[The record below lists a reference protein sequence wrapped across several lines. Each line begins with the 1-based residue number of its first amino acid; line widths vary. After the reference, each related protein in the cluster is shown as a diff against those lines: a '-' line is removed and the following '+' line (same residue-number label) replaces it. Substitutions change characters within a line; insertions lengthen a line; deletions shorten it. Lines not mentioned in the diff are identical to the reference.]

1 MSESTASMASSRSLR
16 SQRSTRSGNNDSWK
30 RNIQFKTTAA
40 DKNGLRKSF
49 FKAILNGDS
58 VRGQSIPKS
67 WYTSVWDTQDNKLVA
82 FVTKVALHAHM
93 RDDEDSHYVK
103 NLKYVIDQA
112 PTASHAIACTRDKQ
126 HYCITHVAARYAH
139 NTEHIKKVK
148 DLFVKKFSAKNWTT
162 RAGKSNHRG
171 KVATNYLH
179 PRTANNNHGHDH
191 YKGVKLSNAAMKK
204 RMEAKKEQDNLE
216 LEKAMKKIDRL
227 ESQLM
232 RAHNARR
239 AVAESRATRSG
250 PSRSAGMRRKNDLLG
265 RL

>member
-1 MSESTASMASSRSLR
+1 M
-16 SQRSTRSGNNDSWK
+16 
-30 RNIQFKTTAA
+30 
-40 DKNGLRKSF
+40 RKSF

-112 PTASHAIACTRDKQ
+112 PSASHAIACTKDKS

-139 NTEHIKKVK
+139 NADHIKKVK
-148 DLFVKKFSAKNWTT
+148 DMFVKKFSTKNWNT

-171 KVATNYLH
+171 RVATNYLR
-179 PRTANNNHGHDH
+179 PRTENNHHGHDY

-204 RMEAKKEQDNLE
+204 RMEAKKEQDILE
-216 LEKAMKKIDRL
+216 LEKARKKIDQL
-227 ESQLM
+227 ESQLV
-232 RAHNARR
+232 RAHDTRR
-239 AVAESRATRSG
+239 AVTESRAARSG
-250 PSRSAGMRRKNDLLG
+250 PSRSAGMRRRSDLLG